1 MNVFKALADLS
12 RLVGTVIFFLMA
24 WKGNTSAMSRKSQEL
39 YVLVAVTRYLDLF
52 SSFYSVYISFMKI
65 VYISLGVATVA
76 CLYCKEPGC
85 SAYNAA
91 QDSVQHWL
99 HIALPCFF
107 LAWAYKSQDP
117 RGFYLQSD
125 VTELMWTFSVVLE
138 SVAMLPQLL
147 MVRRSYRNDR
157 EHHGGARDA
166 IYVPL
171 FLFGIYRFLYVLNW
185 AYRAMTEPF
194 FAFLHSY
201 IRLILTVSAFIQ
213 VLMYSE
219 FFYMYVVPSNWT
231 FGIAQRG
238 IVAIV
243 VL

>member
-1 MNVFKALADLS
+1 MNVYRGLGDLS
-12 RLVGTVIFFLMA
+12 RMVGTIIFFLMA
-24 WKGNTSAMSRKSQEL
+24 WKGNTSAISRKSQEL
-39 YVLVAVTRYLDLF
+39 YLMVSITRYLDLF
-52 SSFYSVYISFMKI
+52 YTFYSMYNALMKI
-65 VYISLGVATVA
+65 LYISLGAATVA
-76 CLYCKEPGC
+76 CLYFKEPGC
-85 SAYNAA
+85 STYNAA

-99 HIALPCFF
+99 HIVVPCIFI
-107 LAWAYKSQDP
+107 AVAYKSQDP
-117 RGFYLQSD
+117 RGFYPLED
-125 VTELMWTFSVVLE
+125 TTELMWTFSVVLE